1 MNNYFYDYIFL
12 VANFMIGFELYV
24 NQRLLPPT
32 FPRSTRI
39 KTVEEAFLYMDA
51 FLQRSKTIL
60 KVTTIQNFHAILD
73 FFNGFSESQPC
84 VLSRSLLQL
93 LYGPLRFKK
102 PGIEDMIESMKDAV
116 KTFIAP
122 PVLTN
127 KSISSQNREI
137 SECVEMF
144 FDRCANPFASLLMT
158 CGHNRARQRDRLA
171 HMLEEFAN
179 LQYEVR
185 LIIAQQCNFSY

>member
-1 MNNYFYDYIFL
+1 
-12 VANFMIGFELYV
+12 MIGFELYV

-39 KTVEEAFLYMDA
+39 KTVEEAFSYMDA
-51 FLQRSKTIL
+51 FLNRSKTIL

-179 LQYEVR
+179 LQYEVQF
-185 LIIAQQCNFSY
+185 LAFIMQNSTVEFYI